1 MIIQLLLIPS
11 VVLAVVLSLRSRQTL
26 RGQARRKIF
35 AALTVS
41 VGVVLVV
48 FPNFLQAIADR
59 VGVTRG
65 VDLMFYVL
73 VLVIIYMIGASSVRF
88 REQEARMVRLVRA
101 MALDQAATRRAL
113 LERPG
118 TPGDQS
124 SRRTS
129 AQ

>member
-1 MIIQLLLIPS
+1 MIIQLVLIPS
-11 VVLAVVLSLRSRQTL
+11 VVLAVVLSLRSRRTL
-26 RGQARRKIF
+26 RGQAWRKLF
-35 AALTVS
+35 AALTVA

-48 FPNFLQAIADR
+48 FPNFLQAVADR

-101 MALDQAATRRAL
+101 MALDQAEARRDL
-113 LERPG
+113 LAPPG
-118 TPGDQS
+118 EPGQS

>member
-11 VVLAVVLSLRSRQTL
+11 VILAVVLSLRSRQTL

-35 AALTVS
+35 AILTVG

-48 FPNFLQAIADR
+48 FPNLLQTIADQ

-88 REQEARMVRLVRA
+88 REQEARVVRLVRA
-101 MALDQAATRRAL
+101 MALEQAEPRRDL
-113 LERPG
+113 LAGPAG
-118 TPGDQS
+118 HDAQS
-124 SRRTS
+124 NRRTS